1 MNKYSKNKKSDYK
14 SRIISRQIDEIEHLK
29 QEVSKLEIDCEE
41 KNKLINSIDSLRDDL
56 VGVIDELKNKR
67 QEYDKLIVELYKM
80 KSVMN
85 QTVFKG
91 RWKLIRLLLQ

>member
-14 SRIISRQIDEIEHLK
+14 SQIINRQIDEIEHLK
-29 QEVSKLEIDCEE
+29 QEILKLEINCEE
-41 KNKLINSIDSLRDDL
+41 KNNLINSIDSLRNDL
-56 VGVIDELKNKR
+56 VSVIDEIKNKR
-67 QEYDKLIVELYKM
+67 QEYNKLIAELYEM
-80 KSVMN
+80 KSLMN

>member
-1 MNKYSKNKKSDYK
+1 MNNNFKNKKSDIK
-14 SRIISRQIDEIEHLK
+14 SQIIDRQINEIEHLK
-29 QEVSKLEIDCEE
+29 QEISKLEIDCEE
-41 KNKLINSIDSLRDDL
+41 KNKLINSIDSLHSEL

-67 QEYDKLIVELYKM
+67 QEYNKLITELYKM

>member
-14 SRIISRQIDEIEHLK
+14 SQIINRQIDEIEHLK
-29 QEVSKLEIDCEE
+29 QEILKLEINCEE
-41 KNKLINSIDSLRDDL
+41 KNNLINSIDSLRNDL
-56 VGVIDELKNKR
+56 VSVIDELKNKR
-67 QEYDKLIVELYKM
+67 QEYNKLIAELYEM

>member
-14 SRIISRQIDEIEHLK
+14 SQIINRQIDEIEHLK
-29 QEVSKLEIDCEE
+29 QEISKLEIDCEE
-41 KNKLINSIDSLRDDL
+41 KNKLINSIDSLRNDL
-56 VGVIDELKNKR
+56 VSVIDELKNKR
-67 QEYDKLIVELYKM
+67 QEYDKLITELYEM

>member
-14 SRIISRQIDEIEHLK
+14 SQIVNRQIDEIKHLK
-29 QEVSKLEIDCEE
+29 QEILKLEINCEE
-41 KNKLINSIDSLRDDL
+41 KNKLINSIDSLHNDL
-56 VGVIDELKNKR
+56 VSVIDELKNKR
-67 QEYDKLIVELYKM
+67 QEYNKLIEELYKM